1 MYVNKIENR
10 IIFKIKTGYYL
21 EHLKPKTIKLLGSTK
36 KKTKNKRSKTKNSK
50 NVLYLAIIEVVLVH
64 CDIPN
69 NDYQHDSRALYKF
82 VPKKSFGQLLD
93 ISPENVVFLKTFNS
107 EFSYIEVWFTEQ
119 NSKLLEIEGKINITL
134 VINQNVKYK
143 NDSLFSSTTR
153 LNVICKRLWIF
164 FFCYKIGW
172 KHW

>member
-10 IIFKIKTGYYL
+10 IIFKMKTGYYL
-21 EHLKPKTIKLLGSTK
+21 EHLKPKTIKLLGSTTK
-36 KKTKNKRSKTKNSK
+36 KKKKRSKTKNSK

-82 VPKKSFGQLLD
+82 VPKKSFGQLSD
-93 ISPENVVFLKTFNS
+93 ISSENVVFLKTFNS

>member
-36 KKTKNKRSKTKNSK
+36 KKRKKRRSKTKNSK

-93 ISPENVVFLKTFNS
+93 ISSENVVFLKTFNS
-107 EFSYIEVWFTEQ
+107 EFSYIKVWFTEQ

-164 FFCYKIGW
+164 FFCYKIG
-172 KHW
+172 